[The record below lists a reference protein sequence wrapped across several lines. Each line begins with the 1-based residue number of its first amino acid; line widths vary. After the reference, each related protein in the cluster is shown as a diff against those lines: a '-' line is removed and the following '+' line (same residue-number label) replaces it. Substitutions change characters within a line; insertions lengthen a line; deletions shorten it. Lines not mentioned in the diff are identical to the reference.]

1 MARPDDS
8 GLLRHG
14 ALMVVGTF
22 AGAVCNAGFHMVA
35 GRLLPETA
43 YGALVAMLGIILA
56 FSQPALALQNTLA
69 HRIALLR
76 RTGNAA
82 AAAACF
88 RRWLPWP
95 VFLLIPLVPAAAW
108 LFRAPLGAFW
118 HVDPALPVLALALL
132 VPTLG
137 MSLFSGLWQGMQ
149 AFAWLAFAPQAWGV
163 VRLALGTALMLLGL
177 RTAAAPLLAQGAGVL
192 LVLALGILYLSR
204 LGARAARPPIPV
216 TASTAS
222 PVPVPPAPAPGRAS
236 SLRYLL
242 FSCLSLVGYGLLM
255 NFDTALAK
263 HLFPADTAGLFAKA
277 ATIARTAVFLPVPIA
292 AALFPKVATD
302 GTLPPDTARLLR
314 RALLYAGLLV
324 TAAAAACLLFPR
336 LPWYILYG
344 PCPADAAPLARSL
357 VRTLTLAMSPLAL
370 VYLLLNFEMAQNRF
384 RRPLLLLPCA
394 ALYLLLS
401 FLLRPRLGPHAIPA
415 SLLAVSLL
423 ALLLLS
429 PRTRSPMPRKRFQ

>member
-1 MARPDDS
+1 MPRTDDS

-14 ALMVVGTF
+14 TLMVVGTF

-35 GRLLPETA
+35 GRLLPESA

-76 RTGNAA
+76 RTGDTASVS
-82 AAAACF
+82 ACF

-95 VFLLIPLVPAAAW
+95 VLLLVPLLPLLAW
-108 LFRAPLGAFW
+108 LLRAPLSAFW
-118 HVDPALPVLALALL
+118 HIDSRLIVLTAAILPLS
-132 VPTLG
+132 LG

-149 AFAWLAFAPQAWGV
+149 SFLWLAFAPQAWGV
-163 VRLALGTALMLLGL
+163 VRLTLGAALMLLGY
-177 RTAAAPLLAQGAGVL
+177 RTATAALASQFAGVL
-192 LVLALGILYLSR
+192 LVLLLGWLSLLR
-204 LGARAARPPIPV
+204 LPAP
-216 TASTAS
+216 S

-236 SLRYLL
+236 PLRYLL

-255 NFDTALAK
+255 NFDTTLAK

-324 TAAAAACLLFPR
+324 AAAATACLLLPS

-344 PCPADAAPLARSL
+344 PCSPGDAPRAHSL
-357 VRTLTLAMSPLAL
+357 VRAMTLAMSPLAL
-370 VYLLLNFEMAQNRF
+370 SYLLLNFEMAQNRF

-394 ALYLLLS
+394 ALYILSAALLA
-401 FLLRPRLGPHAIPA
+401 PRLSLHAIPA
-415 SLLAVSLL
+415 SLLLASLL
-423 ALLLLS
+423 SLLLLR
-429 PRTRSPMPRKRFQ
+429 PRR

>member
-1 MARPDDS
+1 MAAPTDDS

-14 ALMVVGTF
+14 TLMVVGTF

-35 GRLLPETA
+35 GRLLPESA
-43 YGALVAMLGIILA
+43 YGALVAMLGIVLA

-76 RTGNAA
+76 QSGNASA
-82 AAAACF
+82 VPAYF

-95 VFLLIPLVPAAAW
+95 VLLLVPGLPLLAW
-108 LFRAPLGAFW
+108 LLRVPLSAFW
-118 HVDPALPVLALALL
+118 HVDSRLL
-132 VPTLG
+132 VLTAAILPLSLG

-149 AFAWLAFAPQAWGV
+149 SFLWLAFAPQAWGV
-163 VRLALGTALMLLGL
+163 VRLTLGAALMLLGF
-177 RTAAAPLLAQGAGVL
+177 RTATSALAAQFAGVL
-192 LVLALGILYLSR
+192 LVLLLGLLYLLR
-204 LGARAARPPIPV
+204 LPPSPKNARVLQA
-216 TASTAS
+216 
-222 PVPVPPAPAPGRAS
+222 PVPGRTS
-236 SLRYLL
+236 SARYLL

-255 NFDTALAK
+255 NFDTTLAK

-324 TAAAAACLLFPR
+324 TAAAAACLI
-336 LPWYILYG
+336 LPWLPWLILYG
-344 PCPADAAPLARSL
+344 PCPADTAPLAHSL
-357 VRTLTLAMSPLAL
+357 VRAMTLAMSPLAL
-370 VYLLLNFEMAQNRF
+370 SYLLLNFEMAQNRF

-394 ALYLLLS
+394 ALYIALS
-401 FLLRPRLGPHAIPA
+401 FLLLPRLGPHSIPA
-415 SLLAVSLL
+415 ALLLTSILS
-423 ALLLLS
+423 LLLLS
-429 PRTRSPMPRKRFQ
+429 PRTPRIPSIP

>member
-76 RTGNAA
+76 QTGNAVSVP
-82 AAAACF
+82 ACF

-95 VFLLIPLVPAAAW
+95 VFLLIPLVPAVAW
-108 LFRAPLGAFW
+108 IVRAPFGAFW

-192 LVLALGILYLSR
+192 LVLALGFFYLLR
-204 LGARAARPPIPV
+204 LPP
-216 TASTAS
+216 SQSQKSQSSQESHSHSAS
-222 PVPVPPAPAPGRAS
+222 P
-236 SLRYLL
+236 LRYLL
-242 FSCLSLVGYGLLM
+242 FSCLSLIGYGLLM

-324 TAAAAACLLFPR
+324 TAAAAACLLLPR

-344 PCPADAAPLARSL
+344 PCPSDNAPLAHSL
-357 VRTLTLAMSPLAL
+357 VRALTLAMSPLAL

-394 ALYLLLS
+394 AFYLLLS
-401 FLLRPRLGPHAIPA
+401 FLLRSRLGPHAIPA

-429 PRTRSPMPRKRFQ
+429 PRRS

>member
-1 MARPDDS
+1 MARTDDS

-14 ALMVVGTF
+14 TLMVVGTF
-22 AGAVCNAGFHMVA
+22 AGAVCNAGFHMVS
-35 GRLLPETA
+35 GRLLPESA
-43 YGALVAMLGIILA
+43 YGALVAMLGIVLA

-76 RTGNAA
+76 QSGQTASVPA
-82 AAAACF
+82 YF

-95 VFLLIPLVPAAAW
+95 VLLLVPLLPILAW
-108 LFRAPLGAFW
+108 LLRAPLSAFW
-118 HVDPALPVLALALL
+118 HIDSRLIVLTAAILPLS
-132 VPTLG
+132 LG

-149 AFAWLAFAPQAWGV
+149 SFLWLAFAPQAWGV
-163 VRLALGTALMLLGL
+163 VRLTLGAALMLLGF
-177 RTAAAPLLAQGAGVL
+177 RTATSALAAQFAGVL
-192 LVLALGILYLSR
+192 LVLLLGLLSLLR
-204 LGARAARPPIPV
+204 LPPSPKNARVLQA
-216 TASTAS
+216 
-222 PVPVPPAPAPGRAS
+222 PVPGRTS
-236 SLRYLL
+236 SARYLL

-263 HLFPADTAGLFAKA
+263 HLYPADTSTTAGLFAKA

-324 TAAAAACLLFPR
+324 AAAAAACLLLPQ
-336 LPWYILYG
+336 LPWLILYG
-344 PCPADAAPLARSL
+344 PCPPDDAPLAHSL
-357 VRTLTLAMSPLAL
+357 VRALTLAMSPLAL

-394 ALYLLLS
+394 ALYILLS
-401 FLLRPRLGPHAIPA
+401 FLLNPALGPHSIPA
-415 SLLAVSLL
+415 SLLLVSLL
-423 ALLLLS
+423 SLLLLA
-429 PRTRSPMPRKRFQ
+429 PRRPS

>member
-14 ALMVVGTF
+14 TLMVVGTF

-76 RTGNAA
+76 RTGDAA
-82 AAAACF
+82 SVPACF

-95 VFLLIPLVPAAAW
+95 VFLLIPLVPAVAW

-192 LVLALGILYLSR
+192 LVLLLGLLYLLR
-204 LGARAARPPIPV
+204 L
-216 TASTAS
+216 S
-222 PVPVPPAPAPGRAS
+222 PSQSQKSQSSQESHSHSAS

-242 FSCLSLVGYGLLM
+242 FSCLSLIGYGLLM

-324 TAAAAACLLFPR
+324 TAAAAACLLLPR

-344 PCPADAAPLARSL
+344 PCPADAAPLAHSL
-357 VRTLTLAMSPLAL
+357 VRTLALAMSPLAL

-401 FLLRPRLGPHAIPA
+401 FLLRSRLGPHAIPA

-429 PRTRSPMPRKRFQ
+429 PRRRP

>member
-1 MARPDDS
+1 MAAPTDDS

-14 ALMVVGTF
+14 TLMVIGTF
-22 AGAVCNAGFHMVA
+22 AGALCNAGFHMVS
-35 GRLLPETA
+35 GRLLAPDA

-76 RTGNAA
+76 QSGNAA
-82 AAAACF
+82 AVPAYF

-95 VFLLIPLVPAAAW
+95 VFLLIPLLPAIAW

-118 HVDPALPVLALALL
+118 HVDPVLPVLAIALL
-132 VPTLG
+132 APTLG

-149 AFAWLAFAPQAWGV
+149 SFLWLAFAPQAWGV
-163 VRLALGTALMLLGL
+163 VRLTLGAALMLLGL
-177 RTAAAPLLAQGAGVL
+177 RTATAPLLAQLAGVL
-192 LVLALGILYLSR
+192 LVLLLGWLYL
-204 LGARAARPPIPV
+204 RALPQSPPQPQV
-216 TASTAS
+216 LQ
-222 PVPVPPAPAPGRAS
+222 APAPGLS
-236 SLRYLL
+236 SPLRYLL

-263 HLFPADTAGLFAKA
+263 HLYPATASATAGLFAKA

-324 TAAAAACLLFPR
+324 AAAAAACLLLPQ
-336 LPWYILYG
+336 LPWLILYG
-344 PCPADAAPLARSL
+344 PCPPDDAPLAHSL
-357 VRTLTLAMSPLAL
+357 VRSLTLAMSPLAL

-394 ALYLLLS
+394 ALYILLS
-401 FLLRPRLGPHAIPA
+401 FLLNPALGPHSIPA
-415 SLLAVSLL
+415 ALLIVSLL
-423 ALLLLS
+423 SLLLLA
-429 PRTRSPMPRKRFQ
+429 PRRPS

>member
-1 MARPDDS
+1 MAAPTDDS

-14 ALMVVGTF
+14 TLMVVGTF

-35 GRLLPETA
+35 GRLLPESA
-43 YGALVAMLGIILA
+43 YGALVAMLGIVLA

-76 RTGNAA
+76 QSGNASA
-82 AAAACF
+82 VPAYF

-95 VFLLIPLVPAAAW
+95 VLLLVPGLPLLAW
-108 LFRAPLGAFW
+108 LLRVPLSAFW
-118 HVDPALPVLALALL
+118 HVDSRLL
-132 VPTLG
+132 VLTAAILPLSLG

-149 AFAWLAFAPQAWGV
+149 SFLWLAFAPQAWGV
-163 VRLALGTALMLLGL
+163 VRLTLGAALMLLGL
-177 RTAAAPLLAQGAGVL
+177 RTATAALTAQFAGVL
-192 LVLALGILYLSR
+192 LVLLLGLLYLRR
-204 LGARAARPPIPV
+204 LSP
-216 TASTAS
+216 ASQKIQVS
-222 PVPVPPAPAPGRAS
+222 PAPASG
-236 SLRYLL
+236 RYLL

-263 HLFPADTAGLFAKA
+263 HFFPADTSTTAGLFAKA

-324 TAAAAACLLFPR
+324 TAAAAACLI
-336 LPWYILYG
+336 LPWLPWLILYG
-344 PCPADAAPLARSL
+344 PCPADTAPLAHSL
-357 VRTLTLAMSPLAL
+357 VRAMTLAMSPLAL
-370 VYLLLNFEMAQNRF
+370 SYLLLNFEMAQNRF

-394 ALYLLLS
+394 ALYIALS
-401 FLLRPRLGPHAIPA
+401 FLLLPRLGPHSIPA
-415 SLLAVSLL
+415 ALLLTSILS
-423 ALLLLS
+423 LLLLS
-429 PRTRSPMPRKRFQ
+429 PRTPRIPSIP

>member
-1 MARPDDS
+1 MPRTDDS

-14 ALMVVGTF
+14 TLMVVGTF

-35 GRLLPETA
+35 GRLLPESA
-43 YGALVAMLGIILA
+43 YGALVAMLGIVLA

-76 RTGNAA
+76 RTGGTASVP
-82 AAAACF
+82 ACF

-95 VFLLIPLVPAAAW
+95 VLLLVPLLPLLAW
-108 LFRAPLGAFW
+108 LLRAPLSAFW
-118 HVDPALPVLALALL
+118 HIDSRLIVLTAAILPLS
-132 VPTLG
+132 LG

-149 AFAWLAFAPQAWGV
+149 SFLWLAFAPQAWGV
-163 VRLALGTALMLLGL
+163 VRLTLGTALMLLGY
-177 RTAAAPLLAQGAGVL
+177 RTATAALAAQFAGVL
-192 LVLALGILYLSR
+192 LVLLLGWLYLLR
-204 LGARAARPPIPV
+204 LPAP
-216 TASTAS
+216 S
-222 PVPVPPAPAPGRAS
+222 PVPVSPAPAPGRAS
-236 SLRYLL
+236 PLRYLL

-255 NFDTALAK
+255 NFDTTLAK

-324 TAAAAACLLFPR
+324 AAAAAACLLLPS

-344 PCPADAAPLARSL
+344 PCPPGDAPRAHSL
-357 VRTLTLAMSPLAL
+357 VRAMTLAMSPLAL
-370 VYLLLNFEMAQNRF
+370 SYLLLNFEMAQNRF
-384 RRPLLLLPCA
+384 RRPILLLPCA
-394 ALYLLLS
+394 ALYILSAALLAPRLSLHSIPAALLLAS
-401 FLLRPRLGPHAIPA
+401 LLSLLLLRPR
-415 SLLAVSLL
+415 
-423 ALLLLS
+423 
-429 PRTRSPMPRKRFQ
+429 R